1 MTCNYSK
8 RVNLKLQ
15 NKLRWYFKWALI
27 ERSSLHL
34 VFGLLHG
41 RPLQMKKGSLTET
54 MLSNIF
60 QEFSMSNKEIW
71 VLLEKSFRIKVLPI
85 LAASRGQK
93 LPSEINPFILPLLSH
108 TTTKSSKIFLES
120 TIFQLY
126 VIRLEDF
133 NILVLEKKDGVLIDL
148 YLRISYLRR

>member
-1 MTCNYSK
+1 MFFN
-8 RVNLKLQ
+8 
-15 NKLRWYFKWALI
+15 WALI

-93 LPSEINPFILPLLSH
+93 LPSEINPFILPVLSR
-108 TTTKSSKIFLES
+108 TAPKSSKIFLES
-120 TIFQLY
+120 AIFQLH

-133 NILVLEKKDGVLIDL
+133 NIYYSDFNIATLKYG
-148 YLRISYLRR
+148 